1 MEPCGAG
8 VDALAVLVQD
18 LPTQNHAQ
26 RRENNEL
33 MDQVRRLLCEK
44 ANLLAQVRPPACPVA
59 FPETFN
65 GDSARLP
72 DFLIQ
77 AASYMTFFRTR
88 FSNDTLKVAFLI
100 SRFTGAAE
108 QWVVPYIQRESP
120 ILGQLEGF
128 VDALKEAFGRN
139 G

>member
-1 MEPCGAG
+1 M
-8 VDALAVLVQD
+8 DALVVMMQEL
-18 LPTQNHAQ
+18 LTQNHAL

-44 ANLLAQVRPPACPVA
+44 ANLLARVRPPACPVA
-59 FPETFN
+59 FPETFK

-72 DFLIQ
+72 KFLIQ
-77 AASYMTFFRTR
+77 AASYMRFFETR

-100 SRFTGAAE
+100 SRFSGAAE
-108 QWVVPYIQRESP
+108 EWAAPYIETESP
-120 ILGQLEGF
+120 ILGHYEDF
-128 VDALKEAFGRN
+128 VDTLKRAFGRN